1 MCTECKCIKKELED
15 AEKIPQYFPWIGR
28 NQNLVME
35 I

>member
-1 MCTECKCIKKELED
+1 MYLKELED

-35 I
+35 N